1 MTKAEAYATD
11 PESLRY
17 KSLPELIDIIEMLIA
32 IIKDQ
37 DQTISLQSAAIDALK
52 G

>member
-1 MTKAEAYATD
+1 MSKEEAYATD

-17 KSLPELIDIIEMLIA
+17 KSLPELMDIIEMLIS

-37 DQTISLQSAAIDALK
+37 DETISIQSAAIEALK
-52 G
+52 D